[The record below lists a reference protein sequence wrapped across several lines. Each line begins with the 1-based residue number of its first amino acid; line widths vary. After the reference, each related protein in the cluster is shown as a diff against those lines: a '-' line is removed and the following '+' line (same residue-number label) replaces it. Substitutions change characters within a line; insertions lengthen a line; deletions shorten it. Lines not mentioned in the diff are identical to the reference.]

1 MLSTKEIEN
10 AITWACIQE
19 VSAPKPGN
27 VNCFSD
33 GHDMSIQQF
42 IDSAHAIALGLS
54 QPDQSIGEMILNA
67 VKATRTVVDCNTNLG
82 IILLFAPLCKAIH
95 SCQYFEQLP
104 TALSRTL
111 NSLTNEDTKLAYQAI
126 QIAQPGGLGKNK
138 EQDIHSTPT
147 VGLKQA
153 MQLAED
159 YDSIAAQYSNN
170 YHDIFE
176 VGLSNLTLSINCGE
190 SIEWATAFAYLK
202 LLSAMPDSLI
212 YRKQGLA
219 CATTVMTR
227 SKKIIEKMA
236 KNQNLSEFETDITL
250 WDTELKQ
257 NAINPGT
264 TADMAAASLLI
275 YAFSQALS

>member
-1 MLSTKEIEN
+1 MLNTKEIEN

-27 VNCFSD
+27 VNCFSN
-33 GHDMSIQQF
+33 GHDMSRQQF
-42 IDSAHAIALGLS
+42 IDSAHAIAPVLS

-95 SCQYFEQLP
+95 SCQHFEQLP
-104 TALSRTL
+104 VALSRTL
-111 NSLTNEDTKLAYQAI
+111 DSLSTEDTKLAYQAI
-126 QIAQPGGLGKNK
+126 QIAQPGGLGKSK

-153 MQLAED
+153 MQLAKD

-227 SKKIIEKMA
+227 SKKIIEKIA